1 MSRRDDLNGLP
12 PGPRLPQ
19 ALQLLATWKR
29 PAASL
34 QRLRQRYGKRFTV
47 RIPFQ
52 PPFVML
58 SDPDDIRELFKAPP
72 DAVHPGEGARVL
84 EPTVGSNSVILLD
97 EAPHMEQRKL
107 LLPAFH
113 GERMQRLGGLMAE
126 LADREVASWP
136 RDQAIKLHPRL
147 QRLTLEIILRAVFGL
162 EQGRR
167 LDDLRDALTGV
178 LSFAESPLSVVP
190 ALTRRIGPFMPSMRR
205 FAELGERADRLIFE
219 VVEERRAAAESN
231 GHGDDVLAML
241 LAGRHEDGSP
251 MSDQEIRDELMT
263 SLVAGHETTASQL
276 AWAFEQLARE
286 PRVTARLAEELDEG
300 QGDEYLT
307 ATIHEIMRLRPVLP
321 NAEPRLVKEPIE
333 IGGIRYPAGVA
344 LLACAF
350 LVHRDP
356 DIYPEPHAFRPERF
370 VGEGNAPG
378 TYTWIPFGGGR
389 RRCIG
394 ASFAIQEMKVVIRS
408 VLGRCELA
416 PAGERPEQTGR
427 RSITFSPDRGA
438 TVVLRDRAAARTGA
452 SDEALVTV

>member
-1 MSRRDDLNGLP
+1 MSRRDELNGLP
-12 PGPRLPQ
+12 AGPRLPQ

-72 DAVHPGEGARVL
+72 EAVHPGEGARVL

-162 EQGRR
+162 EQGQR

-178 LSFAESPLSVVP
+178 LSFAESPLSVMP
-190 ALTRRIGPFMPSMRR
+190 ALTQRVGPFIPSVRR

-219 VVEERRAAAESN
+219 LVEERRAAAESN
-231 GHGDDVLAML
+231 AHGDDVLAML
-241 LAGRHEDGSP
+241 LGARHEDESA

-286 PRVTARLAEELDEG
+286 PRVTARLAEELDAG

-333 IGGIRYPAGVA
+333 IGGVRYPAGVA

-394 ASFAIQEMKVVIRS
+394 ASFAIQEMKVVLRS
-408 VLGRCELA
+408 VLARCELA
-416 PAGERPEQTGR
+416 PAVERPEQTGR

-438 TVVLRDRAAARTGA
+438 TVMLRDRAASRAGA
-452 SDEALVTV
+452 LNEALVTV